1 MSTTEVAMLT
11 KFVHIIVRFLTA
23 SMLVLAVGCGGD
35 DNSTNPDKT
44 VPVLTTAAVSA
55 ITETTAQCGG
65 TVTSAGGEAVMDRG
79 VCWSTSP
86 TPTVAGSK
94 TTDGMGT
101 GSFTSSITDLTA
113 ATSYYVRAYATNIVG
128 TGYGAVKAFQTES
141 SGTGT
146 VTDVDGNV
154 YKTVRIG
161 TQWWMA
167 ENLRVTHY
175 RNGNGIQAAAAGGQ
189 PWMAGNPIAT
199 HHPYG
204 DEIPLVTDNA
214 AWSTLTTGAYCI
226 YDNNESNAQIY
237 GNLYNWYAV
246 ADSRG
251 IAPLGWHVPIDD
263 EWQMLVEIVG
273 GDLVAG
279 GALKE
284 AGTAHWLDPN
294 TGTDAHGFAALPGG
308 YRLIDGDYRRLGINA
323 LFWSSTEDPEGFMPF
338 AWYRSLFNS
347 TSRVNRLSD
356 SRKIGMS
363 VRCVRD

>member
-1 MSTTEVAMLT
+1 MFT
-11 KFVHIIVRFLTA
+11 KFVQIIVRSLTA
-23 SMLVLAVGCGGD
+23 SMLVLVVGCGGD
-35 DNSTNPDKT
+35 DNSNNPDNKT

-65 TVTSAGGEAVMDRG
+65 TVTSHGGEAVMARG

-94 TTDGMGT
+94 TDDGLGT
-101 GSFTSSITDLTA
+101 GSFTSSITGLTA
-113 ATSYYVRAYATNIVG
+113 DTPYHVRAYATNSVG
-128 TGYGAVKAFQTES
+128 TGYGEIKTFQTES
-141 SGTGT
+141 SDTGT

-175 RNGNGIQAAAAGGQ
+175 RNGDGIQ
-189 PWMAGNPIAT
+189 MATMDGEPRTGENPTAT
-199 HHPYG
+199 YYPFG
-204 DEIPLVTDNA
+204 DAIPLVTDDA
-214 AWSTLTTGAYCI
+214 AWSALTTGAYCI
-226 YDNNESNAQIY
+226 YDNNESNAEIY

-246 ADSRG
+246 ADSRS
-251 IAPLGWHVPIDD
+251 IAPVGWHVPIDAELQTLID
-263 EWQMLVEIVG
+263 IVG
-273 GDLVAG
+273 GEAVAG
-279 GALKE
+279 GLLKE
-284 AGTAHWLDPN
+284 AGTAHWISPN
-294 TGTDAHGFAALPGG
+294 TGTDEFGFAALPGG
-308 YRLIDGDYRRLGINA
+308 YRLINGTYRGLGTNA
-323 LFWSSTEDPEGFMPF
+323 LFWSCTEDPSGFMPF

-347 TSRVNRLSD
+347 SSNILRLSD

>member
-1 MSTTEVAMLT
+1 MLT
-11 KFVHIIVRFLTA
+11 KLVHIILRFLTA
-23 SMLVLAVGCGGD
+23 SMLVSAIGCGGD

-55 ITETTAQCGG
+55 ITETSAQCGG
-65 TVTSAGGEAVMDRG
+65 AVTSHGGEAVMARG

-101 GSFTSSITDLTA
+101 GSFTSSITGLTA
-113 ATSYYVRAYATNIVG
+113 ATSYFVRAYATNIVG
-128 TGYGAVKAFQTES
+128 TGYGEIKTFQTES

-146 VTDVDGNV
+146 VTDIDGNV

-161 TQWWMA
+161 SQWWMA

-175 RNGNGIQAAAAGGQ
+175 RNGGEIQMAMMGGEPGAGG
-189 PWMAGNPIAT
+189 NPTAT
-199 HHPYG
+199 HSPYG
-204 DEIPLVTDNA
+204 AEVPYVPDNA
-214 AWSTLTTGAYCI
+214 AWSALTTGAYCI
-226 YDNNESNAQIY
+226 YGDNMSNAEIY

-251 IAPLGWHVPIDD
+251 IAPLGWHVPIDA
-263 EWQMLVEIVG
+263 EWQMLVEVVG

-284 AGTAHWLDPN
+284 AGTAHWISPN
-294 TGTDAHGFAALPGG
+294 TGTDEFGFAALPGG
-308 YRLIDGDYRRLGINA
+308 YRLINGEYRGLGINA
-323 LFWSSTEDPEGFMPF
+323 LFWSCTEDPEGFMPF
-338 AWYRSLFNS
+338 AWYRSLSNINS
-347 TSRVNRLSD
+347 NILRISD
-356 SRKIGMS
+356 SRKIGMA